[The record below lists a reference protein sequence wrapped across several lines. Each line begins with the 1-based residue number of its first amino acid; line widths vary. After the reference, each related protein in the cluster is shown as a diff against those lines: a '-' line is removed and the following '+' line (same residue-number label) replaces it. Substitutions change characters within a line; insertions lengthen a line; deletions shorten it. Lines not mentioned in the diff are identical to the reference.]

1 MLKANLIWKLK
12 NDLLENGQ
20 MEDIYSWRKMNFW
33 ANLGF
38 HNFLDG

>member
-1 MLKANLIWKLK
+1 MLKASLILKLK

-20 MEDIYSWRKMNFW
+20 MEGICSWRKMNFW